1 MTDDTKTSS
10 QSPESESENKNSSS
24 KQGAQDFGERVGSSS
39 LDDHTVDELQEMAK
53 KQGLTGTSNMR
64 KDELIKALQKE
75 DSSK

>member
-1 MTDDTKTSS
+1 MAEEMKSN
-10 QSPESESENKNSSS
+10 QAPESESENKHGSSQS
-24 KQGAQDFGERVGSSS
+24 GAQDFGERVGNAN
-39 LDDHTVDELQEMAK
+39 LEDHTVDELQEMAK